1 MVRHRSIWI
10 SYTQKSSRDLCP
22 SYHQR
27 GGLFRVDTHCVATA
41 FQGCVVVVVVVP
53 VTLEN
58 ESNMEGRHDGVLE
71 LDSGM
76 GEDGLVGCRE
86 ALFAEVLEDLS
97 EDDRFA
103 VLEV

>member
-1 MVRHRSIWI
+1 MAFS
-10 SYTQKSSRDLCP
+10 
-22 SYHQR
+22 
-27 GGLFRVDTHCVATA
+27 GVDTHCVATA
-41 FQGCVVVVVVVP
+41 FQGCVVVVVVVVP

-58 ESNMEGRHDGVLE
+58 ESNAEGRHDGVLE

-86 ALFAEVLEDLS
+86 ASFAEVLEDLS